1 MTPEREKQT
10 NIDYVTQK
18 LLEAT
23 PEQVRKMVIC
33 ALNICK
39 G

>member
-1 MTPEREKQT
+1 MSSERQQAE
-10 NIDYVTQK
+10 IDYIIQK
-18 LLEAT
+18 LQEAT

-33 ALNICK
+33 AMNICK